1 MALSRTV
8 NQPADMV
15 LRMDSGEPEEVQRW
29 DAATLGAVTK
39 TPQGGIRVDAHV
51 SRSSAILIYQT
62 PKGPVREY
70 CPPEELFREDSLAT
84 LAGAPVTD
92 RHPPGLVTT
101 RDFSVYARG
110 HVSDS
115 SIRRDGDKVAAS
127 LVIQDA
133 GLIGAIERKDRREV
147 SAGYVCRV
155 ENTPG
160 QTPTGERY
168 DRIQRDRRYN
178 HVAIV
183 ERGRA
188 GSDVALRLD
197 SQGNQDYGANPREEK
212 SMETIRIDGVDYP
225 LGTEAERKAA
235 AQAHARYQTR
245 VDAELAAARKAVD
258 QATARADAAEATAKE
273 VQTKL
278 DAATDPAVLDARVE
292 ARAGLVSKAR
302 AILGAEAKLDGKDVD
317 VMRACITKV
326 RPETKL
332 DGKSEDYVRA
342 AFDMLPVE
350 RADVDGLG
358 KLRVAANPLPIRKDT
373 EDKTKPP
380 SAREARERMDATN
393 RAAWQQPLAVSKD
406 KVPAGN

>member
-1 MALSRTV
+1 
-8 NQPADMV
+8 
-15 LRMDSGEPEEVQRW
+15 MDEGEPDGALVVQRW

-51 SRSSAILIYQT
+51 SRSSSILIYQT

-92 RHPPGLVTT
+92 RHPPGLVSAGNF
-101 RDFSVYARG
+101 RVYTAG

-235 AQAHARYQTR
+235 AQAFARYDAKR
-245 VDAELAAARKAVD
+245 EAELAQLRKDKD
-258 QATARADAAEATAKE
+258 QATARADSATADLATARTALAE
-273 VQTKL
+273 
-278 DAATDPAVLDARVE
+278 ATDPARLDARVE
-292 ARAGLVSKAR
+292 ERAVLVTKAR
-302 AILGAEAKLDGKDVD
+302 AILGEDAKLDGKDVD
-317 VMRACITKV
+317 VMRACIAKA
-326 RPETKL
+326 RPEQKL
-332 DGKSEDYVRA
+332 DGKSEDYIRA
-342 AFDMLPVE
+342 TFDFLPVKA
-350 RADVDGLG
+350 ADADGLG
-358 KLRVAANPLPIRKDT
+358 KLRVAANPLPIRKDAT
-373 EDKTKPP
+373 EDKTKPATN
-380 SAREARERMDATN
+380 AREARERMDAHSKG
-393 RAAWQQPLAVSKD
+393 AWREPLAFSKD
-406 KVPAGN
+406 KAAGN